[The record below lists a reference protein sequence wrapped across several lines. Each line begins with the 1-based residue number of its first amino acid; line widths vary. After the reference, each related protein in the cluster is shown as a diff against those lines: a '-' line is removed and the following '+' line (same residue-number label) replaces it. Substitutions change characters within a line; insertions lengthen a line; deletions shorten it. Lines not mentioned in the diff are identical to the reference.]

1 MAASVTRTDTCDNA
15 HEPQIFD
22 PRRSLYKHLFKLYRQ
37 ILSTRGKRHFPS
49 EQMSNNQVLSS
60 KSGEQKEENKFQKRA
75 MTLRICPQL
84 TTFVVLM
91 LAVSLSTRISEEV
104 RRGNILSTVTRFTH
118 LFAFGTWL
126 GIQFWA
132 TFIAGK
138 LPYMFFTQP
147 WHAYRV

>member
-1 MAASVTRTDTCDNA
+1 
-15 HEPQIFD
+15 
-22 PRRSLYKHLFKLYRQ
+22 
-37 ILSTRGKRHFPS
+37 
-49 EQMSNNQVLSS
+49 MSNNQAKSS
-60 KSGEQKEENKFQKRA
+60 TFEKNQESKLQTQA
-75 MTLRICPQL
+75 MTLRLCPQL
-84 TTFVVLM
+84 TAFVVLM

-138 LPYMFFTQP
+138 
-147 WHAYRV
+147 

>member
-1 MAASVTRTDTCDNA
+1 
-15 HEPQIFD
+15 
-22 PRRSLYKHLFKLYRQ
+22 
-37 ILSTRGKRHFPS
+37 
-49 EQMSNNQVLSS
+49 MSGNQVVSS
-60 KSGEQKEENKFQKRA
+60 KSEQTQESEHQKRA

-104 RRGNILSTVTRFTH
+104 RRGSILSSVTRFTY

-132 TFIAGK
+132 TFIAGM
-138 LPYMFFTQP
+138 LSYIFLIQSSCIHVRFYGLLLADTLQLCNAFFTFDCP
-147 WHAYRV
+147 PILLL